1 MVNKVIQ
8 KEIVGKMFLQTNIF
22 FFLKIIQTE
31 GISPLEYTDL
41 VVKVRIRLIT
51 TDKQKSGKANLC
63 HQKMP

>member
-8 KEIVGKMFLQTNIF
+8 KEIVGKMFLQTNI

-51 TDKQKSGKANLC
+51 TDKQKSGKANLY

>member
-8 KEIVGKMFLQTNIF
+8 KEIVGKMFLQTNI

-41 VVKVRIRLIT
+41 VVKVRIRRIT
-51 TDKQKSGKANLC
+51 TDKQRSGKANLC